1 MKRLL
6 LPLASVALITLAGC
20 SSSMDKKDTM
30 ASDTMASDTMASDTM
45 MMPFSGPDSVNYS
58 QQLWASLGAAKL
70 VGDAASNPPAYKG
83 VHPHGAVLT
92 TKTSTVNVDGHS
104 GKVIVKKNY
113 GGEGVSVDAVNSDP
127 AKYLKAVTVMF
138 KRETGYDAD
147 NQDWFWVKYKASGE
161 LHTNDKG
168 MQLAGRVAKGK
179 PKGCIA
185 CHTAAPGGDYI
196 YTN

>member
-1 MKRLL
+1 MKSR
-6 LPLASVALITLAGC
+6 ALITAIGLSLVA
-20 SSSMDKKDTM
+20 SSYGVQAEK
-30 ASDTMASDTMASDTM
+30 
-45 MMPFSGPDSVNYS
+45 MMPFSGPDSVAYAAD
-58 QQLWASLGAAKL
+58 LWKSLNSAKL
-70 VGDAASNPPAYKG
+70 VNSPADNPAPYKG

-92 TKTSTVNVDGHS
+92 AATSEVSVDGYT

-113 GGEGVSVDAVNSDP
+113 GGKGVSTGAVASDP

-138 KRETGYDAD
+138 QREEGYDAE
-147 NQDWFWVKYKASGE
+147 NQNWFWAKFMPDGSLAK
-161 LHTNDKG
+161 NDKG

-185 CHTAAPGGDYI
+185 CHSAAPGGDMI

>member
-1 MKRLL
+1 MKK
-6 LPLASVALITLAGC
+6 ATLITAIGL
-20 SSSMDKKDTM
+20 SSSMTAGAGEM
-30 ASDTMASDTMASDTM
+30 A
-45 MMPFSGPDSVNYS
+45 FSGPDSVDYS
-58 QQLWASLGAAKL
+58 KALWSALGGAKL
-70 VGDAASNPPAYKG
+70 IGSPAMNPEPYKG

-92 TKTSTVNVDGHS
+92 TATSSVEVNGHS
-104 GKVIVKKNY
+104 GKVIVKKNF
-113 GGEGVSVDAVNSDP
+113 GGEGVSVDAVAEDP

-138 KRETGYDAD
+138 QREDGYDAD
-147 NQDWFWVKYKASGE
+147 NQNWFWAKYKADGG

-168 MQLAGRVAKGK
+168 MMLAGRVAKGK

>member
-1 MKRLL
+1 MKKTT
-6 LPLASVALITLAGC
+6 LIAAIGLSLSMAAGAGE
-20 SSSMDKKDTM
+20 M
-30 ASDTMASDTMASDTM
+30 A
-45 MMPFSGPDSVNYS
+45 FSGPDSVDYS
-58 QQLWASLGAAKL
+58 KALWSALGGAKL
-70 VGDAASNPPAYKG
+70 VGSPATNPAPYKG

-92 TKTSTVNVDGHS
+92 TATSSVEVNGHS

-113 GGEGVSVDAVNSDP
+113 GGEGVSVDAVAKDP

-138 KRETGYDAD
+138 QREDGYDAD
-147 NQDWFWVKYKASGE
+147 NQNWFWAKYKADGG

-168 MQLAGRVAKGK
+168 MMLAGRVAKGK